1 MVTQIVIKWRCQL
14 SWWTEL
20 FWFLPRITSPGCQQ
34 GYQRYAEQVAA
45 QNIATGPYHID
56 GFVQDC
62 SNSNA
67 FEMEL
72 QQSCTKPSRYTVLF
86 FFIKFTYLRVPKMH
100 WILSS
105 KSKFF
110 SSIIY
115 FIASLSQHL
124 KLHDFTTKTQYITC
138 CGFHSTGIQ
147 FHLILE

>member
-1 MVTQIVIKWRCQL
+1 MVTQLVIKWRCQL

-20 FWFLPRITSPGCQQ
+20 FWFLPRITSPGCLQ

-45 QNIATGPYHID
+45 QNFATGPYHID
-56 GFVQDC
+56 GLVQDC

-72 QQSCTKPSRYTVLF
+72 QQSCTKPSRYTVWF
-86 FFIKFTYLRVPKMH
+86 FLY
-100 WILSS
+100 
-105 KSKFF
+105 
-110 SSIIY
+110 
-115 FIASLSQHL
+115 
-124 KLHDFTTKTQYITC
+124 KLHTYESPKCTGFCLPSRNFLHPSFISLLHYLSTLSYDFTTKTRYITC